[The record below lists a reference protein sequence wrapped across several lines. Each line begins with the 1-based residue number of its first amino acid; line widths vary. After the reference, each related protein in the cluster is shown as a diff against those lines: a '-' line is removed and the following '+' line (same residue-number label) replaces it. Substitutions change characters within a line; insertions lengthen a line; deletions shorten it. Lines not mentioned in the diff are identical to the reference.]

1 VDNFWIQII
10 KKKKKK
16 LENGELFIKINDIK
30 HWCKIAGIEHN
41 TTPLIIIHGGPGGH
55 NYTFERTIGPLLEK
69 FTTIIY
75 YEQRGCGRSE
85 GPEDKEAYSIP
96 ILISDLAELCNKL
109 KLEKIIPLG
118 FSFGGQLALEFALA
132 YPNLVEKIVV
142 QAPSEFYDNNRNYYV
157 QLFGFEQIAEG
168 NDKNKIKKIINTQ
181 KKIIEKWVEIWDSV
195 DIETVNKFLFRNN
208 ESANKVRKSWRESG
222 LENSGLMFK
231 ALKKKRNEIRLM
243 ERVSQIKAPT
253 LIMTG
258 LYDRNVGIEL
268 SRDFAC
274 KIPNSKLVIFEKSAH
289 FPDIE
294 EPEKYAKIVKEF
306 IF

>member
-1 VDNFWIQII
+1 LDSNN

>member
-1 VDNFWIQII
+1 
-10 KKKKKK
+10 

-181 KKIIEKWVEIWDSV
+181 KKIREKWVEIWDSV

>member
-1 VDNFWIQII
+1 MDSNNE
-10 KKKKKK
+10 KKI
-16 LENGELFIKINDIK
+16 LENGELFIKINGIK

-41 TTPLIIIHGGPGGH
+41 TTPLIIIHGGPGGN
-55 NYTFERTIGPLLEK
+55 NYTYERTIGPLLEK
-69 FTTIIY
+69 FATIIY

-85 GPEDKEAYSIP
+85 EPEDKEAYLIP
-96 ILISDLAELCNKL
+96 ILLSDLAELCNKL

-132 YPNLVEKIVV
+132 YPNLVKKIIV
-142 QAPSEFYDNNRNYYV
+142 QAPSEFFDNNRNYYI
-157 QLFGFEQIAEG
+157 QLFGIEQIAEG

-181 KKIIEKWVEIWDSV
+181 KEIKEKWREIWDSIE
-195 DIETVNKFLFRNN
+195 IETIDKFLFRNN
-208 ESANKVRKSWRESG
+208 EVAKKIRKIWKESG
-222 LENSGLMFK
+222 LESSELMFS
-231 ALKKKRNEIRLM
+231 ALMKNRNKIRLM

-268 SRDFAC
+268 NRDFAC
-274 KIPNSKLVIFEKSAH
+274 NIPNSKLVIFEKSAH
-289 FPDIE
+289 FPGIE
-294 EPEKYAKIVKEF
+294 EPEKYAKIVREF

>member
-1 VDNFWIQII
+1 LDSINE
-10 KKKKKK
+10 KKI
-16 LENGELFIKINDIK
+16 LENGEFFLKINGIK
-30 HWCKIAGIEHN
+30 HWCKNAGVEHN
-41 TTPLIIIHGGPGGH
+41 TTPIIIIHGGPGGN
-55 NYTFERTIGPLLEK
+55 NYTYERTIGPLLEK
-69 FTTIIY
+69 FATIIY
-75 YEQRGCGRSE
+75 YEQRGCGRSKE
-85 GPEDKEAYSIP
+85 PEDKEAYSIP

-118 FSFGGQLALEFALA
+118 FSFGGQLALEFALT
-132 YPNLVEKIVV
+132 YPNLVEKIIV
-142 QAPSEFYDNNRNYYV
+142 QAPSEFYDNNRNYYI
-157 QLFGFEQIAEG
+157 QIFGFEQIAEG

-181 KKIIEKWVEIWDSV
+181 KKIREKWMEIWDSV

-222 LENSGLMFK
+222 LENSGLMFV
-231 ALKKKRNEIRLM
+231 ALQKKRNEIRLM

-268 SRDFAC
+268 NRDFAC

-294 EPEKYAKIVKEF
+294 EPEKYAKNVREF

>member
-1 VDNFWIQII
+1 
-10 KKKKKK
+10 
-16 LENGELFIKINDIK
+16 
-30 HWCKIAGIEHN
+30 
-41 TTPLIIIHGGPGGH
+41 PGGY

-69 FTTIIY
+69 FATIIY
-75 YEQRGCGRSE
+75 YDQRGCGRSE
-85 GPEDKEAYSIP
+85 RPEDKEAYSIP

-181 KKIIEKWVEIWDSV
+181 KKIREKWVEIWDSV

>member
-1 VDNFWIQII
+1 MDSNN